1 MSNSR
6 SPLTDRLAT
15 RHSCKMEYGHGDH
28 YAEMCDHA
36 RLMEERATDLKQLV
50 CDMIN
55 GFEEGM
61 RNCESDADEGVRGAR
76 KTYKAYCAILA
87 RARAVEEEG
96 VTMHATEITEVVIAN
111 AATVQQALE
120 ALTHDPESDAWT
132 YSRYRATLRK
142 DGRFIAIV
150 TPDGR
155 NALSEDAEAEL
166 LHALNQPKL

>member
-76 KTYKAYCAILA
+76 KTYIAYCAILA
-87 RARAVEEEG
+87 RAQAVEE
-96 VTMHATEITEVVIAN
+96 
-111 AATVQQALE
+111 
-120 ALTHDPESDAWT
+120 
-132 YSRYRATLRK
+132 
-142 DGRFIAIV
+142 
-150 TPDGR
+150 TP
-155 NALSEDAEAEL
+155 
-166 LHALNQPKL
+166 

>member
-55 GFEEGM
+55 GFE
-61 RNCESDADEGVRGAR
+61 EGVRGAR